1 MGVYEEQIVP
11 IKISRLAEYVSQR
24 KCISL
29 EEALA
34 YIYIN
39 PMYDKLYDEGAKWW
53 YLSTAALY
61 DEFESA
67 RKDDCRF
74 VKPEEFEFYTY
85 TLEKYALTKGLSGLQ
100 ALALLKRYC
109 VDDFLLDHYD
119 LLHTQGTGYVI
130 DEIDLLIKRR
140 KRKIRLNQG
149 LNVETRTGLMKLI
162 QA

>member
-24 KCISL
+24 KRISL

-39 PMYDKLYDEGAKWW
+39 PMYDQLYDEGAKWW

-61 DEFESA
+61 DEFELA
-67 RKDDCRF
+67 RKTDIR
-74 VKPEEFEFYTY
+74 VVEPEVSEFYIY
-85 TLEKYALTKGLSGLQ
+85 SLEKYAQAKGLAGLQ
-100 ALALLKRYC
+100 ALALLKRYGA
-109 VDDFLLDHYD
+109 DDFLLDHYD

-130 DEIDLLIKRR
+130 DEIDRFIQRQ
-140 KRKIRLNQG
+140 KRKC
-149 LNVETRTGLMKLI
+149 
-162 QA
+162 

>member
-24 KCISL
+24 KRISL

-53 YLSTAALY
+53 YLSTEALY
-61 DEFESA
+61 EEFESV
-67 RKDDCRF
+67 RRIDSRF

-85 TLEKYALTKGLSGLQ
+85 TLEKYALTKGLTGLQ
-100 ALALLKRYC
+100 ALALLKRYGA
-109 VDDFLLDHYD
+109 DEFLLDHYD

-130 DEIDLLIKRR
+130 DEIDRFIQRR
-140 KRKIRLNQG
+140 KRR
-149 LNVETRTGLMKLI
+149 
-162 QA
+162 

>member
-1 MGVYEEQIVP
+1 MPRLHDRIQMGVYEEQIVP
-11 IKISRLAEYVSQR
+11 IKISRLAEYVAQR
-24 KCISL
+24 KRISL
-29 EEALA
+29 EEALV

-74 VKPEEFEFYTY
+74 VKPEEFGFYTY
-85 TLEKYALTKGLSGLQ
+85 TLEKYALAKGLTGLQ
-100 ALALLKRYC
+100 ALARLKRYGA
-109 VDDFLLDHYD
+109 DDFLINHYD

-130 DEIDLLIKRR
+130 DEIDRFIQRR
-140 KRKIRLNQG
+140 KRK
-149 LNVETRTGLMKLI
+149 
-162 QA
+162 

>member
-24 KCISL
+24 KYISL

-39 PMYDKLYDEGAKWW
+39 PMYDRLYDEGAKWW
-53 YLSTAALY
+53 YLSTEALY

-67 RKDDCRF
+67 RKDDYRF
-74 VKPEEFEFYTY
+74 VKSEEFEFYTY
-85 TLEKYALTKGLSGLQ
+85 TLEKYALAKGLTGLQ
-100 ALALLKRYC
+100 ALALLKRYKA
-109 VDDFLLDHYD
+109 DDFLLDHYD

-130 DEIDLLIKRR
+130 DEIDRLIRHR
-140 KRKIRLNQG
+140 KRK
-149 LNVETRTGLMKLI
+149 
-162 QA
+162 

>member
-11 IKISRLAEYVSQR
+11 IKISRLAEYVAQR
-24 KCISL
+24 KRISL

-39 PMYDKLYDEGAKWW
+39 PMYDNLYDEGAKWW
-53 YLSTAALY
+53 YLSTEALY
-61 DEFESA
+61 EEFESA
-67 RKDDCRF
+67 RKTDSRG
-74 VKPEEFEFYTY
+74 VLSEEFEFYTY
-85 TLEKYALTKGLSGLQ
+85 TLEKYALAKGLTGLQ
-100 ALALLKRYC
+100 ALAMLKRYGA
-109 VDDFLLDHYD
+109 DDFLLDHYD

-162 QA
+162 QV